1 MSRRADT
8 FRRARLTLQTAHL
21 ARSSCTACLVLQY
34 NSHPLSFFVRK
45 LNKQHC
51 EVVCEPGISS
61 ITAFGVH
68 VLQLCCR
75 SLQPHRK
82 VAQVKARRRA
92 DLLALVQVRIRVMG
106 SQEGCGRILGEWV
119 QQTCLS
125 EMHIC
130 SGGSH
135 LPRSASPASPPCV
148 STALQQQHRGHPREG
163 FKETIQISR

>member
-8 FRRARLTLQTAHL
+8 FRRAWLTLQTAHV

-34 NSHPLSFFVRK
+34 HSHPLFFFVRK

-51 EVVCEPGISS
+51 EVVCEPRISS

-75 SLQPHRK
+75 SLQPHHK

-106 SQEGCGRILGEWV
+106 SQEGCGRVLGEWV
-119 QQTCLS
+119 QQTRLLAS

-135 LPRSASPASPPCV
+135 LPRSASPASSPCV
-148 STALQQQHRGHPREG
+148 STALQ
-163 FKETIQISR
+163 